1 MMTSDGMTPDAGGL
15 LAKLFST
22 PAMERVFSDTNLV
35 QQMLRFEWALQA
47 ALADCGVAP
56 AGSAKPLAAL
66 LESPFLTAERADKLQ
81 GAAAL
86 SGNIAIP
93 FVKMLTA
100 AVAEEDKEAAR
111 FVHTGATSQDVLDT
125 ALVLQLQEA
134 IALME
139 RDLGL
144 TLERCVALAREH
156 TETVMAGRTWM
167 QQGPPVTLGLKLAG
181 CAAALARHRE
191 RLQGAAARLAVLQFG
206 GAVGTLASLGK
217 DGIQVSAALGRR
229 LQLPEPAMPWHSHRD
244 NLAEMATVLGLLT
257 GTLGKMARDLSLG
270 MQTEVGEVFEPAGQ
284 GKGGSSTMPHKRNP
298 VGSAV
303 VLAAALRVPS
313 LVATMLVAMPQEHER
328 GLGGWHAEWETLPE
342 IFRLTAG
349 ALQQMREILDGLEV
363 HADRMRENLDMTRG
377 LVLAEAVSS
386 ALAETLGRAA
396 AHRLVEEA
404 SQRALREGCSL
415 EQVLLAMPE
424 VVQQLPPERIHQ
436 LLDPRHYLG
445 SSAEFLDRAL
455 RALERR
461 ALELGAR
468 DKKEG

>member
-1 MMTSDGMTPDAGGL
+1 
-15 LAKLFST
+15 
-22 PAMERVFSDTNLV
+22 
-35 QQMLRFEWALQA
+35 
-47 ALADCGVAP
+47 
-56 AGSAKPLAAL
+56 
-66 LESPFLTAERADKLQ
+66 
-81 GAAAL
+81 
-86 SGNIAIP
+86 
-93 FVKMLTA
+93 
-100 AVAEEDKEAAR
+100 
-111 FVHTGATSQDVLDT
+111 
-125 ALVLQLQEA
+125 
-134 IALME
+134 
-139 RDLGL
+139 
-144 TLERCVALAREH
+144 
-156 TETVMAGRTWM
+156 M

-181 CAAALARHRE
+181 CASALARHRE
-191 RLQGAAARLAVLQFG
+191 RLQGAAARVAVLQFG